1 MPPPLLVD
9 DLDATT
15 TMAGVIDI
23 AIRMWPDVDSK
34 VSTAAAH
41 HFVEGNV
48 TTGAYIAIMDATQH
62 LEDNRAKAR
71 VTA

>member
-34 VSTAAAH
+34 V
-41 HFVEGNV
+41 
-48 TTGAYIAIMDATQH
+48 
-62 LEDNRAKAR
+62 
-71 VTA
+71 